1 MLTRLQFV
9 DSCISGNEESRQ
21 KFVQEITVY
30 NRDMFVFV
38 EASDDIAEMVLMAFA
53 TITQED
59 CLGWVKHCGY

>member
-1 MLTRLQFV
+1 M
-9 DSCISGNEESRQ
+9 
-21 KFVQEITVY
+21 QEITVY

-38 EASDDIAEMVLMAFA
+38 EASDDIAEMVLMVFA